1 MSVSIVLV
9 VVIVAAIA
17 IAVGGVRR
25 RRPGAAV
32 PKAAAVTP
40 TYEVDDDRVALIQLR
55 AAGADLSRPT
65 ELRHYLYLPTRA
77 QAEQAT
83 AELVARGFVP
93 EVRTPRG
100 LQPDGHVETDWA
112 VVAVETHVPSPEH
125 LHAAR
130 VLFAR
135 LATTFGGS
143 YDGWDAGVTR

>member
-9 VVIVAAIA
+9 VVIVVAIA
-17 IAVGGVRR
+17 IALGDARR
-25 RRPGAAV
+25 RRSGAVV
-32 PKAAAVTP
+32 PKTAAVTP
-40 TYEVDDDRVALIQLR
+40 THQIDDDRVALIRLR
-55 AAGADLSRPT
+55 AAGADLGKPT

-112 VVAVETHVPSPEH
+112 VVGVETHVPSPEH
-125 LHAAR
+125 LHATR